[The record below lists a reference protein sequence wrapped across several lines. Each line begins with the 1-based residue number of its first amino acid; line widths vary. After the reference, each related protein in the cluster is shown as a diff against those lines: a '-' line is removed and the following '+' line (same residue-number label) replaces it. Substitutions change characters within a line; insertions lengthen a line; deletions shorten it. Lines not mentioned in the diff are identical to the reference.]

1 VNALGLSIAAR
12 ARRDVRVVGLERRA
26 RTAEDVAK
34 ERADR
39 RQLAIDQFKKAAQ
52 AKVLGEMEPL
62 TTHLIG
68 MCIQLR
74 ALGGNGYATNVAGKL
89 REAADFLEDL

>member
-1 VNALGLSIAAR
+1 VNALGLSIAHEPGETYESSATG
-12 ARRDVRVVGLERRA
+12 DV
-26 RTAEDVAK
+26 RTAEEAAH
-34 ERADR
+34 ERAER

-62 TTHLIG
+62 TTYLIG